1 MHCCGAERPTDW
13 TRDKEFNMGVSS
25 NPTMYDIPE
34 SCCRSGISPQ
44 DCQEATRNLK
54 VGSEP
59 NKKMI
64 YENGCYTLIL
74 ETIINSVCIIM
85 IVGGV
90 ILAIQLLGLL
100 LGLILACSMN
110 RSQRY
115 KA

>member
-1 MHCCGAERPTDW
+1 MNCCGAERPADW
-13 TRDKEFNMGVSS
+13 TRGKEFNMGVSS
-25 NPTMYDIPE
+25 NPTVYSIPE
-34 SCCRSGISPQ
+34 SCCRSEISPQ
-44 DCQEATRNLK
+44 ECAEGTKDLK

-59 NKKMI
+59 NKKVI
-64 YENGCYTLIL
+64 YNDGCYTLIVN
-74 ETIINSVCIIM
+74 TINDSVCIIM

-100 LGLILACSMN
+100 LALILACSMN